1 MSTFSVIYLER
12 LKTYSNGNWDDL
24 IKKDG
29 KDSYTYSQIHLHQ
42 CYSNLCVPRFLLWI
56 LKFCTSIH
64 ILKAHIMIYKLVH
77 DSFILQIA
85 LRQALFVMPALN
97 LRVEIQQWG

>member
-1 MSTFSVIYLER
+1 
-12 LKTYSNGNWDDL
+12 
-24 IKKDG
+24 
-29 KDSYTYSQIHLHQ
+29 
-42 CYSNLCVPRFLLWI
+42 
-56 LKFCTSIH
+56 
-64 ILKAHIMIYKLVH
+64 MIYKLVH